1 VLGLCLGMLVGTSVH
16 ALAYV
21 VLVACFNWDAEA
33 ARALRRVGAKLGDA
47 PPGAVAVAAS
57 SAEGEA
63 APEAQQPLLQEHRE
77 AVWRH
82 TSDGGAAGA
91 GPLGADGAAAAG
103 ADAASS
109 AAPA

>member
-82 TSDGGAAGA
+82 TSAGGAAAA